1 VETGIANFLR
11 IQALVLGLILLIS
24 CVSKGQEKSGA
35 SQAAVVSKGAA
46 DVVQLEIKANFDFFG
61 ERPGEWSKQAVSTKV
76 SIPVG
81 GSAELSGLEREITIN
96 DGPKKQTKNKLFVYL
111 ESINNGVVFTEFRLQ
126 RLPDGAATESVKLKI
141 AAPIDTTETSS
152 FSFTN
157 GGRPGA
163 VKGCTVSMKPSFGT
177 QAPVKS
183 E

>member
-1 VETGIANFLR
+1 MTNFLR

-24 CVSKGQEKSGA
+24 CVSNGPEKSGL

-46 DVVQLEIKANFDFFG
+46 DVVQLDIKANFEFFG
-61 ERPGEWSKQAVSTKV
+61 ERPGELSKQAVSTKV

-81 GSAELSGLEREITIN
+81 SSAELSGLERELTIN
-96 DGPKKQTKNKLFVYL
+96 DGPKKQIKYKLSVYL
-111 ESINNGVVFTEFRLQ
+111 DSMNNGAAFTEFRLQ
-126 RLPDGAATESVKLKI
+126 RLADGADTESVKLKI
-141 AAPIDTTETSS
+141 GAPLDRTESSSIS
-152 FSFTN
+152 FSD
-157 GGRPGA
+157 GGRPGS